1 MKGTFIDREEGGR
14 DTQLIRRRDASSR
27 GRGVWLGARRRR
39 LGVGRED
46 SAWIGDGQWKRRVV
60 VRWSRSWGGAGQ
72 GFGASRGSSGSVVEV
87 CRAEEVSAR
96 GSPETRGAS
105 GRQRGGRDLTVRD
118 GVAADDQR
126 HGKACVWC
134 GTGMLPLLP
143 QADLQGT
150 EGGQSHA
157 AMRGWAELQPPP
169 QSRPEGRADLRFLN
183 IGSRVAGQGS
193 NVVLPL
199 PAGGASPSCSPRHS
213 CPLQMEESRR
223 WARRETQGCQSCSAS
238 ASRMTGAEFCSAACA
253 WLHDSCARPKEVWP
267 RVCIIKPPSSSVRVK
282 LVRHCLHLA
291 AVLNFSGLKSGGT
304 ERQDHDRT
312 DATRTRAMPMNK
324 DDARSSRAVGKRGLC
339 LD

>member
-60 VRWSRSWGGAGQ
+60 VRWSRSWGGAGR

-150 EGGQSHA
+150 GGGQSHA

-183 IGSRVAGQGS
+183 IGSHVAGQGS

-238 ASRMTGAEFCSAACA
+238 ASRMTGGGVLQRSLCLA
-253 WLHDSCARPKEVWP
+253 P
-267 RVCIIKPPSSSVRVK
+267 RQ
-282 LVRHCLHLA
+282 L
-291 AVLNFSGLKSGGT
+291 
-304 ERQDHDRT
+304 RQT
-312 DATRTRAMPMNK
+312 
-324 DDARSSRAVGKRGLC
+324 KRGLAPSLHHQTAIIIC
-339 LD
+339 PCQACATLSPSCSCSQLLGAEKRWHGEARPRQDRRNKDEGDANEPR